1 MTRNEALKNP
11 YISRLR
17 EILMTSTGSQKAYI
31 LRQIE
36 LKVDLLMGK
45 ITQEEYNAK
54 LFENIGNAMNS
65 ANFGV

>member
-11 YISRLR
+11 YIVRMR
-17 EILMTSTGSQKAYI
+17 EILMTASGSQKAYI

-45 ITQEEYNAK
+45 ITQEEYNTK
-54 LFENIGNAMNS
+54 LFENLGNAMNS
-65 ANFGV
+65 GNFGV

>member
-1 MTRNEALKNP
+1 MTRNEALKDP
-11 YISRLR
+11 YIARLR
-17 EILMTSTGSQKAYI
+17 EMLMASTGPRKAYI

-45 ITQEEYNAK
+45 ITQEEYNIK

-65 ANFGV
+65 GNFGI

>member
-11 YISRLR
+11 YIARLR
-17 EILMTSTGSQKAYI
+17 EMLMTATGSQKAYI

-36 LKVDLLMGK
+36 LKVDLLTGK
-45 ITQEEYNAK
+45 ISQEEYNTK

-65 ANFGV
+65 GNFGV